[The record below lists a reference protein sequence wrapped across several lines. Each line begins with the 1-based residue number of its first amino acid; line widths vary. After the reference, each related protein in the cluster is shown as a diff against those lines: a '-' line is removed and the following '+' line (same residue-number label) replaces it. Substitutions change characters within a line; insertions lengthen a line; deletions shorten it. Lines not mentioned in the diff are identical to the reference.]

1 MKTIQLFTAFFCSLL
16 SLICLGQASSNL
28 EVFSEN
34 GDPFFLVINGVP
46 QNDQAMANVRA
57 EGLTGEFHKILVR
70 FSDAS
75 LGTAT
80 QNFALEPGMEQRAIV
95 VLKKKGGF
103 AIRPFGEPTAL
114 REVAPSAPSRSEVIV
129 DAPVEHVSTR
139 VTPSTEITQS
149 AQPTRSTGER
159 VNIEMGA
166 GEQRIGINIDITHD
180 SDFDMTGSTT
190 TKATQEI
197 DYSTEMTPAPPAAKE
212 KVAVACTPMASQSFA
227 GAKKSISSK
236 SFADDKMTTARQV
249 LKSNCLSS
257 SQIVEV
263 IELFSFED
271 DKLSFAKAAYDRCSD
286 PENYWKV
293 NDAFTFSDSIE
304 QLDEYLQGK

>member
-1 MKTIQLFTAFFCSLL
+1 MKTIRLFTAFSFSLL
-16 SLICLGQASSNL
+16 SLICMGQASSNL

-34 GDPFFLVINGVP
+34 GDPFFLVVNGVP
-46 QNDQAMANVRA
+46 QNDQAMANVKA
-57 EGLTGEFHKILVR
+57 EGLKGDFHKVLVR

-75 LGTAT
+75 LGTVN

-95 VLKKKGGF
+95 VLKKKGGY
-103 AIRPFGEPTAL
+103 AIRPFGEP
-114 REVAPSAPSRSEVIV
+114 VAIADAPKVETRSRSEVMRREP
-129 DAPVEHVSTR
+129 AEEVSQR
-139 VTPSTEITQS
+139 LTPSTEVTQTS
-149 AQPTRSTGER
+149 ARTRANSEQ
-159 VNIEMGA
+159 VNIQMGA
-166 GEQRIGINIDITHD
+166 GEQRIGINIDITHPTD
-180 SDFDMTGSTT
+180 DIEMGLSETV
-190 TKATQEI
+190 QEV

-212 KVAVACTPMASQSFA
+212 EVVIGCAPMASQGFA

-236 SFADDKMTTARQV
+236 SFADDKMTTALQV
-249 LKSNCLSS
+249 LKGNCMSS

-263 IELFSFED
+263 IGLFSFED

-304 QLDEYLQGK
+304 QLDEYLQSK

>member
-1 MKTIQLFTAFFCSLL
+1 MKTTQLFTAIAFSLL
-16 SLICLGQASSNL
+16 SLTGMGQASSNL

-34 GDPFFLVINGVP
+34 GDPFFLVINGIA
-46 QNDQAMANVRA
+46 QNEQAAANVKA
-57 EGLTGEFHKILVR
+57 EGLKGDFHKVMVR

-75 LGTAT
+75 LGSAN

-95 VLKKKGGF
+95 ILKKKGGY
-103 AIRPFGEPTAL
+103 AIRPFGEPTPL
-114 REVAPSAPSRSEVIV
+114 REVAPAAPSRNEVIA
-129 DAPVEHVSTR
+129 DAPVEHVSTK
-139 VTPSTEITQS
+139 VTPSAEITQS
-149 AQPTRSTGER
+149 TQPTRSSGER

-180 SDFDMTGSTT
+180 SDFDMTSSTT
-190 TKATQEI
+190 TRTQQV
-197 DYSTEMTPAPPAAKE
+197 DYTTEMTPAPPVAKE
-212 KVAVACTPMASQSFA
+212 EVVVGCAPMAAQSFA

-249 LKSNCLSS
+249 LKSNCMST

-263 IELFSFED
+263 IGLFSFED

-304 QLDEYLQGK
+304 QLDEYLQSK